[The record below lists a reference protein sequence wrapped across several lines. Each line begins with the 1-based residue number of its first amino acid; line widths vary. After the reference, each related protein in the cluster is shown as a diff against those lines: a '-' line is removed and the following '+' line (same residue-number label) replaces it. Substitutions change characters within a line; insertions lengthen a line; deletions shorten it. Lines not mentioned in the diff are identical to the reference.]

1 MVDTLA
7 RKTKNSES
15 TRIVFDLEARI
26 VEGTLAGGFRLIER
40 VLCSEYGVSRTV
52 VREALLKLASRGLII
67 LVPDA
72 GATVVP
78 LVESKV
84 RDAFIFRE
92 AIESAAAEQCA
103 ARMNREEA
111 EALLAIA
118 AQFGA
123 EYDRRARGEPSR
135 IHDLE
140 EEFHRSVV
148 EGSKND
154 FFINNWQ
161 QAKLCLFR
169 GVRVQPEEL
178 LKPEKREISVDDHLA
193 IARAIAAGQAEEAG
207 LLMRRHLR
215 SGRDLMI
222 QNLKN

>member
-1 MVDTLA
+1 MVDTVALP
-7 RKTKNSES
+7 TNSSES
-15 TRIVFDLEARI
+15 AKIVFDLEARI
-26 VEGTLAGGFRLIER
+26 VDGTLPGGFRLIER
-40 VLCSEYGVSRTV
+40 VLCSEYSVSRTV
-52 VREALLKLASRGLII
+52 VREALLKLASRGLIVI
-67 LVPDA
+67 VPDA

-103 ARMNREEA
+103 VRMNREESQ
-111 EALLAIA
+111 ALLACA
-118 AQFGA
+118 GQFGE

-140 EEFHRSVV
+140 EEFHRAVV

-178 LKPEKREISVDDHLA
+178 QNPEKREISVDDHLA
-193 IARAIAAGQAEEAG
+193 IARAIASGKAEEAG
-207 LLMRRHLR
+207 HLMRRHLR

-222 QNLKN
+222 RGMKK

>member
-52 VREALLKLASRGLII
+52 VREALLKLASRGLIV

-72 GATVVP
+72 GASVVP

-92 AIESAAAEQCA
+92 AIE
-103 ARMNREEA
+103 
-111 EALLAIA
+111 
-118 AQFGA
+118 
-123 EYDRRARGEPSR
+123 
-135 IHDLE
+135 
-140 EEFHRSVV
+140 
-148 EGSKND
+148 
-154 FFINNWQ
+154 
-161 QAKLCLFR
+161 
-169 GVRVQPEEL
+169 
-178 LKPEKREISVDDHLA
+178 
-193 IARAIAAGQAEEAG
+193 
-207 LLMRRHLR
+207 
-215 SGRDLMI
+215 
-222 QNLKN
+222 